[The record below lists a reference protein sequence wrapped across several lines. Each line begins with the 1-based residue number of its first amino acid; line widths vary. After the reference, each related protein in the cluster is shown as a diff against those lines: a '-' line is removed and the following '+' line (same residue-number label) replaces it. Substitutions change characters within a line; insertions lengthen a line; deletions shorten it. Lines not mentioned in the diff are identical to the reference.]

1 MSYCCK
7 SYIFKR
13 NVYFFSFGSCKWRLF
28 CRLSCFS
35 VLQSLSWS
43 CPLQGDR
50 DMCVFP
56 AAALMLPLPASV
68 YRLWLDSSGP
78 QEPLG
83 SAPQG
88 CLVLGPCTEDVLRA
102 CPLGV
107 SLATC
112 KSRRQRG
119 GWAPAVFPPGSVTWK
134 KPVRRQPGALSRGV
148 ETFKDAGDTRC
159 PGL

>member
-7 SYIFKR
+7 LYIFKR
-13 NVYFFSFGSCKWRLF
+13 NVYFFSFGSCKWCLF

-35 VLQSLSWS
+35 VLQSLSSS

-68 YRLWLDSSGP
+68 YCLWLDNSGP

-83 SAPQG
+83 AAPQG
-88 CLVLGPCTEDVLRA
+88 CLVLGACTEDVLRA

-119 GWAPAVFPPGSVTWK
+119 GWAPAVFPPGSVIWR
-134 KPVRRQPGALSRGV
+134 KPIRRQPGALSGGV
-148 ETFKDAGDTRC
+148 ETFKDAGGTRC